1 MKISKRKGRWHIK
14 LPMDSWYGTRGQQ
27 SLYRLIDLQFPLDWD
42 IEVFEPHGADQAK
55 PLSHEEISR
64 ALREPIDS
72 ESLRTLA
79 EGRRNAAI
87 VVDDLSRPTPAY
99 AVLPDI
105 LEHLEAGGIGSDDT
119 RIVISLGTHRPLT
132 KAELRRKLG
141 GNVVERIEVINH
153 NCFSRRVTRYDHPDG
168 SVIGINRAVGEA
180 ELKISVSGI
189 IPHGGAGFGGGAKA
203 ILPGVADYQTIQHN
217 HTLAWE
223 AAGTEYPERITSAC
237 IRRGMEE
244 AVGAVGLDF
253 SVNLVFSPYKE
264 VLGVFAGDF
273 IRAHRAA
280 CGFARPRFL
289 TRAPAHP
296 LDLVIANGYPMDTD
310 FGQSHRGSWPEQH
323 GQASVLMG
331 GARDG
336 WAYHGDNGK
345 SWRVYRKMKREQ
357 QSMEGYRF
365 RGAQPDAGDGS
376 RYYFSPRMTPERFYE
391 RTSDRVF
398 CNQWEDVV
406 QRLERQ
412 GSVTSVGIFP
422 YASVQLPEE

>member
-1 MKISKRKGRWHIK
+1 MKISKGKGGWRIE
-14 LPMDSWYGTRGQQ
+14 LPMDSWYGTRGRQ
-27 SLYRLIDLQFPLDWD
+27 SLYRRIDLQFPLNWD
-42 IEVFEPHGADQAK
+42 IEVFEPDAAGQAT
-55 PLSHEEISR
+55 PLSSEEIAQ
-64 ALREPIDS
+64 ALREPIDA
-72 ESLRTLA
+72 EPLRKLA
-79 EGRRNAAI
+79 EGRRSAAI
-87 VVDDLSRPTPAY
+87 VIDDLSRPTPAF
-99 AVLPDI
+99 AVLPTI
-105 LEHLEAGGIGSDDT
+105 LEDLEAGGIGPDKT

-141 GNVVERIEVINH
+141 RDVVDEIEVINH
-153 NCFSRRVTRYDHPDG
+153 NCFSRRVTRFDHPDG

-180 ELKISVSGI
+180 ELKIAVSGI

-223 AAGTEYPERITSAC
+223 PAGTQYPERITSAC
-237 IRRGMEE
+237 IRRGMEQ

-264 VLGVFAGDF
+264 VLGVFAGHF
-273 IRAHRAA
+273 IRAHRAGCA
-280 CGFARPRFL
+280 FARPRFL
-289 TRAPAHP
+289 TRTPAEP

-310 FGQSHRGSWPEQH
+310 FGQSHRGSWPEKH

-365 RGAQPDAGDGS
+365 KGAQKDAGEGTS
-376 RYYFSPRMTPERFYE
+376 YYYSPRMTPERFYE
-391 RTSDRVF
+391 HESDRVF

-412 GSVTSVGIFP
+412 GGVATVGVFP